1 MLSQPIGLG
10 VGSVLWRG
18 REAFTKLSMTNN
30 TDMKT
35 EIGPPRT
42 ESRSRFSGPLRSFI
56 GLLDFLICVYLVSL
70 FFQGTMPGKQQLK
83 EAFRQVYS
91 FMLDPENLIIT
102 SVIGLRLS
110 IYGIS
115 RHLKFKASS
124 KSAT

>member
-1 MLSQPIGLG
+1 MLFGE
-10 VGSVLWRG
+10 G

-30 TDMKT
+30 TEMKT
-35 EIGPPRT
+35 GAGP
-42 ESRSRFSGPLRSFI
+42 SRIQTRSGFSGLLRSFI

-70 FFQGTMPGKQQLK
+70 FFQGTMPGKQQLR

-91 FMLDPENLIIT
+91 FMLEPENLLVT
-102 SVIGLRLS
+102 SIIGLRLS

-124 KSAT
+124 QSGT